1 MWQLGGRMRPSTRS
15 RMPLAAAL
23 VGVALLAAACSS
35 DSKTAETTTT
45 QDPVAA
51 AEARVATAQTS
62 LTKAKDT
69 LTAANQQFCG
79 ETKDYV
85 VALDRYGKLFTD
97 SQATVGDVR
106 TGGADLAAPRE
117 SVSSAATAVDQA
129 QSDLASAEK
138 ELADA
143 QASLAD
149 AQATAS
155 GASTSATTPA
165 PTTTTTLVPPATISR
180 VKQAEADFAKTSEG
194 ITDSTPLA
202 EATAAYNSAAVALQV
217 AWLRLVAD
225 AGCLTDE
232 QQAQAVAQ
240 VTAYTAA
247 LQTELQQAGYYKGAI
262 DGIYGPQT
270 VDAVTQLQKDNGLPT
285 TGFVDH
291 ATAMAL
297 DQKLAALGQQAA
309 AQEQTQTA
317 SVQTVLKLTGYWTGP
332 IDGSWTQELTDALK
346 KFQTALGVPPTGA
359 VDAATLAAFEQA
371 LAHVK
376 TLVTTTTTS
385 APPTPPPRSPR
396 RPPQPPRPPSRRASP
411 DGRGGAEG
419 AVWARTVGVIL
430 AVVSVVA
437 AFARLPWYP
446 VWGIV
451 IIALGVAVIW
461 ALTAHGREIAESEA
475 PRH

>member
-69 LTAANQQFCG
+69 LTAANQQFCS

-97 SQATVGDVR
+97 SKATVGDVK

-143 QASLAD
+143 QAALAD
-149 AQATAS
+149 AKATAS

-270 VDAVTQLQKDNGLPT
+270 LDAVTQLQKDNGLPT
-285 TGFVDH
+285 TGFVDR
-291 ATAMAL
+291 ATATAL

-309 AQEQTQTA
+309 AQAADPNRLRADRAQADRLLDGADRRQLDPGAHRRVEEVPDRARRPTHRRGRRRDPRR
-317 SVQTVLKLTGYWTGP
+317 LRTGP
-332 IDGSWTQELTDALK
+332 RARQD
-346 KFQTALGVPPTGA
+346 LGDDHHHERPADHHHDRRG
-359 VDAATLAAFEQA
+359 DHHNHLDHRRDEQA
-371 LAHVK
+371 LTEGAGP
-376 TLVTTTTTS
+376 TTS
-385 APPTPPPRSPR
+385 ASDARQSLVTSVPSWPARGPNEEEPPCRSR
-396 RPPQPPRPPSRRASP
+396 AGGSSVGRCSRQ
-411 DGRGGAEG
+411 
-419 AVWARTVGVIL
+419 
-430 AVVSVVA
+430 
-437 AFARLPWYP
+437 
-446 VWGIV
+446 
-451 IIALGVAVIW
+451 
-461 ALTAHGREIAESEA
+461 
-475 PRH
+475 